1 MIRSQ
6 APSRIACRWDP
17 SNYQLA
23 RVCFDYTEKLP
34 VDIVG
39 LSQAS
44 SCTLG
49 SRRVLFTY
57 NALIAHPTISQHA
70 LISVSCWGASGLP
83 TTMGTPMS
91 TPMGT
96 SVCTQHVQ
104 TTSRS
109 KIGPVQSIGS
119 QRSTEAGL
127 DCWPHLKMPPGHAPR
142 SHRSWDPRAGQLSR
156 WASRSCMLLHIA
168 SVTSFVPIHKVGGIL
183 QISNANPR

>member
-23 RVCFDYTEKLP
+23 RVCFDYTEKP
-34 VDIVG
+34 PSKSWGSVKPHH
-39 LSQAS
+39 A
-44 SCTLG
+44 LG
-49 SRRVLFTY
+49 RSRRVLFTY
-57 NALIAHPTISQHA
+57 NVLIAHPTISQRA

-83 TTMGTPMS
+83 TPMA

-127 DCWPHLKMPPGHAPR
+127 DCWPHLKILPGHAPR